1 MKASNTRIKLFSTVT
16 TSTME
21 SRVNDWMRENPDAEI
36 HKIHLEVI
44 NGVHVMVVYEPPG
57 EVK

>member
-1 MKASNTRIKLFSTVT
+1 MKASNTRIKVLSTVT

-21 SRVNDWMRENPDAEI
+21 ARVNDWMRENPDAEI
-36 HKIHLEVI
+36 HKIQLEVV